1 VYPSGGSH
9 GCSGAGIEVGEGLR
23 KLELTWKGRTLAVL
37 VGKAMNGRC
46 LMHLYEI
53 PREDQAL
60 AQKVDEFKAMVKGRS
75 ARARKG
81 GKP

>member
-1 VYPSGGSH
+1 
-9 GCSGAGIEVGEGLR
+9 
-23 KLELTWKGRTLAVL
+23 
-37 VGKAMNGRC
+37 MNGRC